1 MIDKQEQALRKKLDE
16 LSERVC
22 KSTEQFKKSGEFSD
36 VHQTLL
42 TEIQHRNDALREL
55 VRQAEREGSTWEL
68 IKAEFVRDIS
78 SLQDDLLEFE
88 DRLDS
93 EAARATRGWLP
104 SCNNPPAPLAMWNM
118 PTSSRII

>member
-16 LSERVC
+16 LSERVR

-36 VHQTLL
+36 IHQTLL
-42 TEIQHRNDALREL
+42 IKIQQRNDALRER
-55 VRQAEREGSTWEL
+55 VRQAETEGSTWEL

-93 EAARATRGWLP
+93 EAIEKRH
-104 SCNNPPAPLAMWNM
+104 
-118 PTSSRII
+118 SSEP